1 MRYKRNRNRM
11 LYMLCAGGLC
21 CLLVAGGF
29 LALQKRA
36 EKEDPENKATE
47 VFREAEPETAGEE
60 KETVQ
65 TERNPDEEE
74 AVQAKQDTEEDLKA
88 VEAALI
94 EQESQRIQ
102 SLPAGELAAEGVV
115 PETAVSRLFYAAAVD
130 EAILERMQGKSY
142 TPNEHIQ
149 PSELSYLRM
158 LYYGADGNTYVGEMV
173 VNQAIE
179 EKVLEI
185 FRKLYENR
193 YPIERMVLVDE
204 YNADD
209 EASMEDNNTSAFNYR
224 NIAGSSRLSNHS
236 YGMAID
242 LNPKYN
248 PYVKTLADGSILC
261 QPQGSDTYADRTKE
275 FAFKIDREDLAFQL
289 FTQAGFTWGGDWSS
303 VKDYQHFEMEQ

>member
-1 MRYKRNRNRM
+1 M
-11 LYMLCAGGLC
+11 LFRSMLCAGGLC

-158 LYYGADGNTYVGEMV
+158 LYYGADGNTYVGEMI
-173 VNQAIE
+173 VNQQIEAEILAIFQE
-179 EKVLEI
+179 
-185 FRKLYENR
+185 LYENQ
-193 YPIERMVLVDE
+193 YPVERMTLVDN

-209 EASMEDNNTSAFNYR
+209 EASMQDNNTSAFNYR
-224 NIAGSSRLSNHS
+224 TISGSNKLSNHS
-236 YGMAID
+236 YGMAVD

-248 PYVKTLADGSILC
+248 PYVKTASDGSAIC
-261 QPQGSDTYADRTKE
+261 QPADSLEYADRSKE
-275 FAFKIDREDLAFQL
+275 FAYKIDENDLAYRL
-289 FTQAGFTWGGDWSS
+289 FTQAGFTWGGSWNS
-303 VKDYQHFEMEQ
+303 VKDYQHFEKE